1 MPNTTQTNNKQQG
14 CVTFKVND
22 NQSIH
27 DRVNAQ
33 QNLPIPSKFICRN
46 SDNPNQIVYPKK
58 NGAWRE
64 TGRGI
69 QNIYS
74 YFTSP
79 DASYA
84 KQKNYESNTRWI
96 FIQEEMKE
104 LNIKQITVTV
114 CPL

>member
-14 CVTFKVND
+14 CVTFTVND

-33 QNLPIPSKFICRN
+33 QNLPIPSKFICKN
-46 SDNPNQIVYPKK
+46 TADPNQIVYPKEK
-58 NGAWRE
+58 GAWRK
-64 TGRGI
+64 TGGGK
-69 QNIYS
+69 QDIYS

-114 CPL
+114 CPA